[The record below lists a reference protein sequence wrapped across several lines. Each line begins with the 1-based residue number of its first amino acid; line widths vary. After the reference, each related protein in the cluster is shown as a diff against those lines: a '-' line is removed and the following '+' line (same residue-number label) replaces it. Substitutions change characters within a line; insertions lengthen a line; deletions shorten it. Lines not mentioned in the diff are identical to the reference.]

1 MKYLV
6 VVEGAIALHIEG
18 MKSAGE
24 PIPAPSSESAVV
36 DVDAA

>member
-24 PIPAPSSESAVV
+24 PIPAMNGMILG
-36 DVDAA
+36 